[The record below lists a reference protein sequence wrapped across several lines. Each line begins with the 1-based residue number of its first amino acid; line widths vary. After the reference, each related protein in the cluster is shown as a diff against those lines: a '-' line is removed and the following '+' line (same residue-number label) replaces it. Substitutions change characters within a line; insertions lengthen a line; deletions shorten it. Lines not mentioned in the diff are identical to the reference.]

1 MAQDAPQTINTPTT
15 PPSQPTG
22 AKRKQDHYSR
32 GHELTSLTIKTPP
45 FAYAHLELQSSA
57 APSTNIDIDAL
68 TIRAN
73 LTSAL
78 TQFLG
83 LSGSAIS
90 VDVLKIEGREC
101 WVRVPRADL
110 AVFVAAVGGWVVGGV
125 GWRVRGKGNWLGGL
139 LARRGEERVWSG

>member
-1 MAQDAPQTINTPTT
+1 MASDAPETIDTPIKPDTQGT
-15 PPSQPTG
+15 
-22 AKRKQDHYSR
+22 KRKQEYSR
-32 GHELTSLTIKTPP
+32 GHEITSLTIKTPP

-57 APSTNIDIDAL
+57 YAAPPSSPSIDAL
-68 TIRAN
+68 TIRAH

-101 WVRVPRADL
+101 WVRVPRGDL
-110 AVFVAAVGGWVVGGV
+110 A
-125 GWRVRGKGNWLGGL
+125 
-139 LARRGEERVWSG
+139 